1 MYVVFS
7 SNKLV
12 WNSVIRRPATNQLP
26 LDVASPPFLLKKQQ
40 NKQTLTLD
48 TRVKKNFKDNQL
60 YRIDLLEVNEQD
72 CTHVHLNQL

>member
-7 SNKLV
+7 NNKQV
-12 WNSVIRRPATNQLP
+12 RNSVLMIRRPSTNQLP

-48 TRVKKNFKDNQL
+48 TGVKMFL
-60 YRIDLLEVNEQD
+60 RTTSSTGLT
-72 CTHVHLNQL
+72 C